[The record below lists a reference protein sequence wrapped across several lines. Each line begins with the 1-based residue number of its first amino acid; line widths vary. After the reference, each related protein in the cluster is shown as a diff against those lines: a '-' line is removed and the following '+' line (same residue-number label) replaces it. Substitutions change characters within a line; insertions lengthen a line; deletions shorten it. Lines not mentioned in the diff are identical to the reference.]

1 MKKTMRALTL
11 LCALALLC
19 VLANAAAVWIDT
31 PAMRANAA
39 QGAAM
44 LGEQGATPQL
54 AGGFKTAQ
62 LDNFTAVLI
71 LKTAAYTGGETALAR
86 TFGGFR
92 TDLRA
97 AEGENAWLAFC
108 RYADGRESP
117 TGGLS
122 YSRYWHGYTLP
133 LRLLLCF
140 LNLANIQML
149 LLAAQ
154 GVMLICVVLL
164 LQKRGMLRLA
174 PGFLAAF
181 FLMMPPVTGLCLQ
194 YAPVTLLMLCA
205 CAALLAGERRITQ
218 RIGMPGFFAA
228 AGMLTAYFDLFTFPM
243 VSLCFPLVMLLAC
256 RMQEGKSASAL
267 WQEGLFAAAAWG
279 AGYAGFWALKWL
291 INAAVFGRAYASG
304 VLGQIALRVSEKSNG
319 VQFTR
324 LGALKENL
332 FVIFS
337 KSSYL
342 LLLGLAAAAS
352 FAAGIHGKKKADIRA
367 LTLLLPMV
375 IPICWMLI
383 TSNHVHDHVYYTY
396 RNLTGAVF
404 AGMAMLAA
412 LFGRQKNA

>member
-1 MKKTMRALTL
+1 MKKTMRALAL
-11 LCALALLC
+11 LCMLALLC

-54 AGGFKTAQ
+54 TGGFKTAQ

-164 LQKRGMLRLA
+164 LQRRGMLRLA

-194 YAPVTLLMLCA
+194 YVPVTLLMLCA
-205 CAALLAGERRITQ
+205 CAALLAGEKGITQ
-218 RIGMPGFFAA
+218 SIGMPGFFAA

-279 AGYAGFWALKWL
+279 ADLVLSGHFHGGTIRLPGGVGLMTPQFQFFRREVVGRHEAKAPAKTAGPARACTMLVSAGL
-291 INAAVFGRAYASG
+291 GTHSINLRINNRPEIVLAVLQPGN
-304 VLGQIALRVSEKSNG
+304 E
-319 VQFTR
+319 
-324 LGALKENL
+324 E
-332 FVIFS
+332 
-337 KSSYL
+337 
-342 LLLGLAAAAS
+342 
-352 FAAGIHGKKKADIRA
+352 
-367 LTLLLPMV
+367 
-375 IPICWMLI
+375 
-383 TSNHVHDHVYYTY
+383 
-396 RNLTGAVF
+396 
-404 AGMAMLAA
+404 
-412 LFGRQKNA
+412 